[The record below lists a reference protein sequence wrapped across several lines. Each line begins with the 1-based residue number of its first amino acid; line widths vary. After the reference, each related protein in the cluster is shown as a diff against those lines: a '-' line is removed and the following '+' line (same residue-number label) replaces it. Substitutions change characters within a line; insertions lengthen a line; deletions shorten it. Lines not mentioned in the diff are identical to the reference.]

1 MKKINRLFYRGV
13 WWGLKKNDI
22 SKKKRGYPTNVEIHV
37 RKDVK
42 LTY

>member
-1 MKKINRLFYRGV
+1 MWLQYKYLVGIKE
-13 WWGLKKNDI
+13 
-22 SKKKRGYPTNVEIHV
+22 KKRGYPTNVEIHV

>member
-1 MKKINRLFYRGV
+1 MWLQYKYLLGIKK
-13 WWGLKKNDI
+13 K
-22 SKKKRGYPTNVEIHV
+22 KKKRGYPTNVEIHV